1 MAATAKTPA
10 PPPTAEEEE
19 AMRMKKIADYLR
31 KGLPVRHAIERL
43 PGAHHDSERR
53 SEYFKGQKLVDFL
66 LDPTAQKNKKA
77 PKVKDQDEAIEI
89 GKTLLRDGFFHK
101 CLKVK
106 KGEME
111 VSPNQRWEEG
121 AFYSWDYEGSKT
133 FSNLMTGLLIVGFL
147 TVTCFPIWPQF
158 LKVWLWY
165 LSVTLLVVMTVFL
178 FVRFVLFL
186 SVWVCGY
193 EFWLLPRLFD
203 DTLSFTESFKPGY
216 SWEKVPEGQHWWRG
230 AVVVAL
236 IAFFYWAYNQPTDFD
251 TFLTV
256 QKDFL
261 DDLYSGKMLA
271 DVSQMQKDNIDKVHI
286 PTMEELMQD
295 DESAARDEAAA
306 KKLEA
311 ELMAAHGSLDAA
323 AAAEEAAAE
332 ARLEALLEANEDED
346 PQDLDDDE

>member
-1 MAATAKTPA
+1 M
-10 PPPTAEEEE
+10 
-19 AMRMKKIADYLR
+19 
-31 KGLPVRHAIERL
+31 
-43 PGAHHDSERR
+43 
-53 SEYFKGQKLVDFL
+53 
-66 LDPTAQKNKKA
+66 
-77 PKVKDQDEAIEI
+77 
-89 GKTLLRDGFFHK
+89 
-101 CLKVK
+101 
-106 KGEME
+106 
-111 VSPNQRWEEG
+111 
-121 AFYSWDYEGSKT
+121 
-133 FSNLMTGLLIVGFL
+133 
-147 TVTCFPIWPQF
+147 
-158 LKVWLWY
+158 WLWY

-295 DESAARDEAAA
+295 DEGAARDEAAA